1 MVGPVPRLTGPQR
14 AEFSAEYRV
23 QCCSAQMHYGARE
36 RRSPDAGGRPFLTPW
51 GRSDR
56 PLFGAMPSAGT
67 YAQSDAKLTPV
78 RDGGCG

>member
-1 MVGPVPRLTGPQR
+1 MTTLFGSGSPYQRLD
-14 AEFSAEYRV
+14 
-23 QCCSAQMHYGARE
+23 M
-36 RRSPDAGGRPFLTPW
+36 TPW

-78 RDGGCG
+78 RDGRCG